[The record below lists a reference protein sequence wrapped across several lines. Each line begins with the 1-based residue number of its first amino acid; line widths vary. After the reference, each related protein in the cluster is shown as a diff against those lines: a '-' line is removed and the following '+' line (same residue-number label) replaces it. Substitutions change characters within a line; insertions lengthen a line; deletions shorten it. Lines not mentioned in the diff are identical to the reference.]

1 MCKNE
6 NKSKVKPF
14 KLYPNHEYSNTVMKE
29 QIKKFLNEEQ
39 DPKAIEKITAK
50 LNDLLMKG
58 EEVGYIGVQKKPALT
73 VFPDSIVLTNKRI
86 IICKPKNL
94 GLSMDFTDYN
104 WDDIEA
110 TFVKENILGS
120 EFSFATKT
128 DLTISI
134 DYIPK
139 TQARKIFTYAKEQ
152 LDVLKNGVAAHLN
165 NNSTAD
171 LEAAEHVFSA
181 ETIEEME
188 TEEVIYYS
196 EIIPVSLS
204 GYRDEKQ
211 HPDGHPEEATEKA
224 ADLSSEALFDKL
236 QNYKKLLDNGLILQG
251 EYDAFKKEILGQM

>member
-1 MCKNE
+1 ME
-6 NKSKVKPF
+6 
-14 KLYPNHEYSNTVMKE
+14 MKE

-50 LNDLLMKG
+50 LNDLLMKN
-58 EEVGYIGVQKKPALT
+58 EEIGYIGVQKKPAIT

-94 GLSMDFTDYN
+94 GLSMDFTDYA
-104 WDDIEA
+104 WEDIAA

-128 DLTISI
+128 DIQVSI

-139 TQARKIFTYAKEQ
+139 IQARKIYTFAKEQ
-152 LDVLKNGVAAHLN
+152 LELLKTGGA
-165 NNSTAD
+165 
-171 LEAAEHVFSA
+171 SA
-181 ETIEEME
+181 EITREAEPVFEEPIQTQPIAAIAEPEIEEVE
-188 TEEVIYYS
+188 AEEVTNFA
-196 EIIPVSLS
+196 EIIPVS

-211 HPDGHPEEATEKA
+211 HPDPSPALTAEKEKSLA
-224 ADLSSEALFDKL
+224 ELSSEELFEKL

-251 EYDAFKKEILGQM
+251 EYDSLKKEILGYM